1 VRRWCARRSSARRSW
16 RRWTIGSRPNPAI
29 YWRAPEHALHGLI
42 RNSWSVHAQQHLSS
56 LLDELENCS

>member
-1 VRRWCARRSSARRSW
+1 MLPRSAQMRLRNAPARSSPAML
-16 RRWTIGSRPNPAI
+16 RPNPAI